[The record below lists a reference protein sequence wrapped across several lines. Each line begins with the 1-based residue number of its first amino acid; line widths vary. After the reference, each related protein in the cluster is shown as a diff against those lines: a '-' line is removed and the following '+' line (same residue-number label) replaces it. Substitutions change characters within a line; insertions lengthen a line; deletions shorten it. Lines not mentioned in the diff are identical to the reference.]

1 LEEAP
6 LAAGGHNI
14 PDLKMLE
21 INGTTLIAI
30 EDPRIIAA
38 MKAFNYVWS
47 EGPKTEARVKLV
59 VRNLEELC
67 AKLAQGESPK
77 APVKPAYRAA
87 KRA

>member
-1 LEEAP
+1 MM
-6 LAAGGHNI
+6 
-14 PDLKMLE
+14 PDLKIVE

-30 EDPRIIAA
+30 DDPRIVAA

-67 AKLAQGESPK
+67 AKLAQADGPK
-77 APVKPAYRAA
+77 API
-87 KRA
+87 KRANGARKRA

>member
-1 LEEAP
+1 M
-6 LAAGGHNI
+6 
-14 PDLKMLE
+14 PDLKMLQ

-30 EDPRIIAA
+30 EDPRIVAA

-67 AKLAQGESPK
+67 AKLAQGEGPK

-87 KRA
+87 TRA

>member
-1 LEEAP
+1 MM
-6 LAAGGHNI
+6 

-67 AKLAQGESPK
+67 AKLAGTGGAKLPK
-77 APVKPAYRAA
+77 KPANGAR